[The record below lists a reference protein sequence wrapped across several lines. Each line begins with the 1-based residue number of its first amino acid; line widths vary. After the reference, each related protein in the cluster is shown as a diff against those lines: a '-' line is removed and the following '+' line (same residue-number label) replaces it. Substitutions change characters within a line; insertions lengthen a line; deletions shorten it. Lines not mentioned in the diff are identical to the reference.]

1 MSRYILSPKAASDL
15 DEIWN
20 HTLAQWGDAQAERYI
35 RDIQQA
41 IEGAVADPRRGRP
54 CDHIRTGYFKLS
66 AGAHVIFYR
75 LVSGELDV
83 IRILHQRMDFDRH
96 L

>member
-1 MSRYILSPKAASDL
+1 MSRYVLSPRAASDL
-15 DEIWN
+15 NDIWD
-20 HTLAQWGDAQAERYI
+20 HTQAHWGDAQAERYI
-35 RDIQQA
+35 RDIQRV
-41 IEGAVADPRRGRP
+41 IEGAAADPRRGLP

-66 AGAHVIFYR
+66 AGSHVIFYR
-75 LVSGELDV
+75 LIGGELDV